1 MVIMSKHSII
11 QLIKDV
17 EIPNYIVD
25 GKISYRKF
33 SSFPYASY
41 TNGTPCVIANMYFY
55 SSNIVNLKEL
65 SIKRVAY
72 CLAHLIRYCEN
83 KNIQIDEFNSNNFVD
98 LSNKLQN
105 EIDEHGKVR
114 NNRTI
119 NNILKNILYFYE
131 FVGKTIFND
140 NDYVKVILKADI
152 NQLNFSN
159 NKSVGDNNTNYS
171 HPALVANNPT
181 RTRNPIS
188 KENINKIYDN
198 IANLYQS
205 SFGQER
211 LKVLLLLLEI
221 TGARIGEINN
231 ITVFDIE
238 QAYNQDKPL
247 LKLKTLKR
255 KSNEFR
261 HISIDKNDLKKIID
275 FIKIQRKIRI
285 KKTIGV
291 ENDDGY
297 LFISHTTGKHLNVT
311 SLINDFGRL
320 KQLVGISE
328 ELSAHMFRHRFI
340 TNMFIQLIKRYDFQ
354 NQDSFRNSL
363 LDVNTLKVYI
373 QELTGHKS
381 SKSLDTYLHLAKS
394 ELVNMPE
401 IINQLYLYRNDET
414 IKKIKEN
421 LLNQLV
427 KKDISIEQYSNLLKK
442 YN

>member
-1 MVIMSKHSII
+1 MSKHAII
-11 QLIKDV
+11 QLVKDV
-17 EIPNYIVD
+17 EIPNYLIS
-25 GKISYRKF
+25 GKFSYKKF

-41 TNGTPCVIANMYFY
+41 TNGTPCVIVNMYFY
-55 SSNIVNLKEL
+55 SSNIINLKEL
-65 SIKRVAY
+65 SIQRVAY
-72 CLAHLIRYCEN
+72 CLAQLIRYCEN
-83 KNIQIDEFNSNNFVD
+83 KNIQIDEFDSNNFVD
-98 LSNKLQN
+98 LSNNLQN
-105 EIDEHGKVR
+105 QIDENGKVR

-131 FVGKTIFND
+131 FVGRTIFND
-140 NDYVKVILKADI
+140 NDYVKVILKADV
-152 NQLNFSN
+152 NQLNFST
-159 NKSVGDNNTNYS
+159 NKSVGDSNNYYS

-181 RTRNPIS
+181 RTRNPVS
-188 KENINKIYDN
+188 KENISKIYDN

-211 LKVLLLLLEI
+211 LKILLLLLEI

-261 HISIDKNDLKKIID
+261 HIPIDKNDLKKVID

-285 KKTIGV
+285 RKTVGAD
-291 ENDDGY
+291 NDDGY
-297 LFISHTTGKHLNVT
+297 LFIGHTTGKHLNVT
-311 SLINDFGRL
+311 SLINDFGKLKRL
-320 KQLVGISE
+320 AGINE

-354 NQDSFRNSL
+354 NQDSFRNAL

-401 IINQLYLYRNDET
+401 IVNQLDSYRNDEA
-414 IKKIKEN
+414 IKRIKED
-421 LLNQLV
+421 LLTKLVNKNISVEEYATQL
-427 KKDISIEQYSNLLKK
+427 KN

>member
-1 MVIMSKHSII
+1 MSKHSII
-11 QLIKDV
+11 QLIKNV
-17 EIPNYIVD
+17 EIPNYLVN
-25 GKISYRKF
+25 GKISYKKF
-33 SSFPYASY
+33 NSFTYASY

-55 SSNIVNLKEL
+55 SSNIINLKEL

-83 KNIQIDEFNSNNFVD
+83 KNIQIAEFDSNNFVD
-98 LSNKLQN
+98 LSNNLQN
-105 EIDEHGKVR
+105 EIDENGKVR

-119 NNILKNILYFYE
+119 NDILKNILYFYE

-140 NDYVKVILKADI
+140 NNYVKVILKADI

-159 NKSVGDNNTNYS
+159 NKSVGDNNTYYS
-171 HPALVANNPT
+171 HPALVANNPA

-211 LKVLLLLLEI
+211 LKVLLLLLET

-238 QAYNQDKPL
+238 QAYSQDKPL

-261 HISIDKNDLKKIID
+261 HIPIDKNDLKKVID

-285 KKTIGV
+285 KKTIGA
-291 ENDDGY
+291 ENDAGF
-297 LFISHTTGKHLNVT
+297 LFIGHTTGKHLNVT

-320 KQLVGISE
+320 KKLAGIND

-354 NQDSFRNSL
+354 NQDSFRNAL

-394 ELVNMPE
+394 ELANMPE
-401 IINQLYLYRNDET
+401 IVNQLDSYRNDEA
-414 IKKIKEN
+414 KKRNQEE
-421 LLNQLV
+421 LLQKLIN
-427 KKDISIEQYSNLLKK
+427 KDISIEEYATQLKK

>member
-1 MVIMSKHSII
+1 MNKHPII
-11 QLIKDV
+11 QLIKNV
-17 EIPNYIVD
+17 EIPSYLSE
-25 GKISYRKF
+25 GKFYYKKF

-41 TNGTPCVIANMYFY
+41 TNGTPCIIVNMYFY
-55 SSNIVNLKEL
+55 SSNIINLKEL

-72 CLAHLIRYCEN
+72 CLAQLIRYCEN
-83 KNIQIDEFNSNNFVD
+83 NNIQINEFDSNNLLD
-98 LSNKLQN
+98 LSNRLQN
-105 EIDEHGKVR
+105 EIDENGKVR

-131 FVGKTIFND
+131 FVGKTIFNN
-140 NDYVKVILKADI
+140 NDYVKVILKADV
-152 NQLNFSN
+152 NQLNFSSNKGGEAN
-159 NKSVGDNNTNYS
+159 NNYYS
-171 HPALVANNPT
+171 HPALLANNPT
-181 RTRNPIS
+181 RTRNPVS
-188 KENINKIYDN
+188 KENISKIYDS

-211 LKVLLLLLEI
+211 LKILLLLLEI

-238 QAYNQDKPL
+238 QSYSQDKPL

-255 KSNEFR
+255 KSTEFR
-261 HISIDKNDLKKIID
+261 HVPIDKNDLKKVID

-285 KKTIGV
+285 KKTVGA

-297 LFISHTTGKHLNVT
+297 LFIGYTTGKHLNVT
-311 SLINDFGRL
+311 SLINDFGKL
-320 KQLVGISE
+320 KGLAGINE

-340 TNMFIQLIKRYDFQ
+340 TNMFIQLIKRYDFE
-354 NQDSFRNSL
+354 NQDSFRNAL

-394 ELVNMPE
+394 ELANMPE
-401 IINQLYLYRNDET
+401 ILNQLDSYRNDEA
-414 IKKIKEN
+414 IKRNREE
-421 LLNQLV
+421 LLQKLVNQE
-427 KKDISIEQYSNLLKK
+427 ISIEEYAFKLKSI
-442 YN
+442 Y